1 MAARPGRAMVRID
14 PGSEFRRVA
23 DVLRQID
30 RDLPS
35 DLRDEL
41 HDAVR
46 PVVEKVKRNA
56 LGIPVHGRKH
66 TGLRAR
72 VARGV
77 EAHVFVGRKPGV
89 EVTATM
95 RDPDERNLPAYLDNP
110 GAGWRHPVFGNRHT
124 WVPQHTGDN
133 WFREEIASSDDEI
146 EWRLQHVMDRA
157 AETIAAAG
165 RG

>member
-1 MAARPGRAMVRID
+1 MAARPARSLIRID

-23 DVLRQID
+23 AVLREID
-30 RDLPS
+30 RDLPA
-35 DLRDEL
+35 DLREEL
-41 HDAVR
+41 HDAVE
-46 PVVEKVKRNA
+46 PVIRRVKRNA

-66 TGLRAR
+66 TGLRGR
-72 VARGV
+72 VAAGV
-77 EAHVFVGRKPGV
+77 QSHVFVGRKPGV
-89 EVTATM
+89 EVTVKM

-110 GAGWRHPVFGNRHT
+110 ADGWRHPLFGNRHK
-124 WVPQHTGDN
+124 WVPQHTGDD
-133 WFREEIASSDDEI
+133 WFRDELASSDDEI

>member
-1 MAARPGRAMVRID
+1 MAARPGRAMFRID
-14 PGSEFRRVA
+14 PGDEFRRVA
-23 DVLRQID
+23 LALREID
-30 RDLPS
+30 RSMPG

-41 HDAVR
+41 RDAVE

-56 LGIPVHGRKH
+56 LGIAVHGRKH

-72 VARGV
+72 VAKGV
-77 EAHVFVGRKPGV
+77 EAHVFVGRRPGV
-89 EVTATM
+89 EISVTM
-95 RDPDERNLPAYLDNP
+95 RDPEERNLPAYMDNP
-110 GAGWRHPVFGNRHT
+110 AAGWRHPVFGNRHK
-124 WVPQHTGDN
+124 WVSQHTGDD